1 MKRLFLVLA
10 SIWLVGCET
19 TRTTINAEAA
29 QSVKSIA
36 IMPVELAPG
45 ISPEVANEMESFFT
59 TQLMDAGFKVVERH
73 RMAAILK
80 EQALAQSGLT
90 ADDTI
95 KIGQLSHA
103 DALLFGKVHLHE
115 SGVKAVNETDTNGA
129 AVTMNRKFYNFK
141 ASMRIVSTQS
151 GDLVVAQ
158 ENNNPFWQEDPRFV
172 VLNNIGEWRGMVL
185 SGMANDLKKALKKAL
200 PKK

>member
-1 MKRLFLVLA
+1 MKQFLIILVTL
-10 SIWLVGCET
+10 LVVGCET

-45 ISPEVANEMESFFT
+45 IAPEVASEMESFFT
-59 TQLMDAGFKVVERH
+59 TQLMNAGFKVVERH

-90 ADDTI
+90 ADDAI

-103 DALLFGKVHLHE
+103 DALLFGKVHKNE
-115 SGVKAVNETDTNGA
+115 SGVKAVNETDTNGV
-129 AVTMNRKFYNFK
+129 AVTGNRKFFNFK
-141 ASMRIVSTQS
+141 ASMRIVSSQS
-151 GDLVVAQ
+151 GDLVAAQ
-158 ENNNPFWQEDPRFV
+158 ENSNPVWQEDPRFIA
-172 VLNNIGEWRGMVL
+172 LSDIGEWRNMVL
-185 SGMANDLKKALKKAL
+185 GGMASDLKKALKKAFQ
-200 PKK
+200 KK